1 MEEDRENLIK
11 ELNRYLSITTTKI
24 NHLISLHLKKSHTN
38 ITLSHLNVL
47 LFLETHENT
56 QMKDI
61 GEKLGIKPSSATNL
75 VDKLIRACL
84 IERYT
89 NPDDRRVVRVRL
101 TEKGIS
107 VLKDINE
114 AIYTLWGKILT
125 KLNENEYKEM
135 LMFAKKMDKI
145 LDEFM

>member
-11 ELNRYLSITTTKI
+11 ELNRYLSVTTTKI
-24 NHLISLHLKKSHTN
+24 NHLISRQLKKTYAN
-38 ITLSHLNVL
+38 ITVSHLNVL
-47 LFLETHENT
+47 FFVETHENT

-61 GEKLGIKPSSATNL
+61 GEKLCIKASSATNL
-75 VDKLIRACL
+75 VDKLIGAGL

-101 TEKGIS
+101 TEKGIEL
-107 VLKDINE
+107 LKNIDE
-114 AIYTLWGKILT
+114 AIYTLWGKILA
-125 KLNENEYKEM
+125 KLDENEYKKM
-135 LMFAKKMDKI
+135 LMSVKRMDKV